1 MPILTLPLL
10 VGYDSNNCLYS
21 PGQDPGG
28 SGPPMGRRG
37 NHMSVT
43 PVVLGWILWIYPR
56 GDPPIIAL
64 TVYTT
69 LLAIVTVQ
77 VGLLQAGNTRSTQ

>member
-1 MPILTLPLL
+1 
-10 VGYDSNNCLYS
+10 
-21 PGQDPGG
+21 
-28 SGPPMGRRG
+28 
-37 NHMSVT
+37 MSVT